1 MVPGVLAGVALI
13 VPAVWLLRRHKT
25 GALEASMPRLALWA
39 GLKDAIWGLASPV
52 LILGGMRAGW
62 LTPTEA
68 TTTAVFYS
76 LHIGLVFSRPM
87 CFRDLFVVLRALGE
101 LSAVVLLVVPWSEF
115 WLFSQFSK
123 RL

>member
-1 MVPGVLAGVALI
+1 MIPGVLAGVALI
-13 VPAVWLLRRHKT
+13 VPAAWLSRRHKT
-25 GALEASMPRLALWA
+25 GALEASMSRLAFWA
-39 GLKDAIWGLASPV
+39 SLKKAIWGLATPV

-76 LHIGLVFSRPM
+76 LLIGLVFSRPIR
-87 CFRDLFVVLRALGE
+87 FRDLFEILRESGE
-101 LSAVVLLVVPWSEF
+101 LSAVVLLVVSWLEF
-115 WLFSQFSK
+115 WQFSQFSE